1 MSSAN
6 PAINPDIKY
15 SFKQIEYG
23 LISFMSNLELKLQ
36 NILPNLP
43 VFVLQTGDGSY
54 YLDKKFTEADNK
66 EIYQKVPRFIITVD
80 DIQFLTE
87 QNSNQY
93 NKYIYQ
99 FEEENYMTVARRM
112 AIMIPVNTDFVSSNF
127 IRALENFEIMASITS
142 RDNVFTYEF
151 LGNTFEGA
159 FILSSPSME
168 KPSMDVSSAT
178 RNTSIKN
185 QLEVHL
191 QLLVPR
197 IESIKKLSDV
207 GFESVQYNLTSRG
220 NVDHNEK
227 IIHNFKIIRDTEN
240 DRN

>member
-1 MSSAN
+1 MSSPN

-15 SFKQIEYG
+15 GFKQIEYG
-23 LISFMSNLELKLQ
+23 LTSFISNLELKLQ

-43 VFVLQTGDGSY
+43 VFVLQTGDGGY

-66 EIYQKVPRFIITVD
+66 EIYQKVPRLVITVD
-80 DIQFLTE
+80 DIQFLIE

-93 NKYIYQ
+93 NKYVYQ
-99 FEEENYMTVARRM
+99 FEGENYMAVARRM
-112 AIMIPVNTDFVSSNF
+112 AIMINVNIDFVSSNF

-191 QLLVPR
+191 QLLIPR

-207 GFESVQYNLTSRG
+207 GFESVQYDLTSRG
-220 NVDHNEK
+220 TIDHNEK
-227 IIHNFKIIRDTEN
+227 IIHNFTIIRDTEN
-240 DRN
+240 DRS